1 MKLIKKLNKKMEYL
15 FGMAGLIIVIIF
27 LIWAMIVDGNY
38 SMFEETVSSLGT
50 GDGKTLF
57 SIGFIIAGSLGI
69 PFYIKLE
76 KSLKLKVKG
85 ENYRRVATALSIVSC
100 MAIGL
105 IGVIPDEN
113 FPFEFAV
120 FHNTMAII
128 SFGGT
133 STYIV
138 LFSISMWLK
147 KEYNLFIQF
156 LGVIIPIFFLL
167 NFIGVPIIEWILT
180 LMILFWIFSTI
191 IYSLV
196 R

>member
-1 MKLIKKLNKKMEYL
+1 MEYF
-15 FGMAGLIIVIIF
+15 FGLVAVIIWIFF
-27 LIWAMIVDGNY
+27 LIWAILLDGDFNFY
-38 SMFEETVSSLGT
+38 SRTVSSLAT
-50 GDGKTLF
+50 GDGKTVF
-57 SIGFIIAGSLGI
+57 SIGFIIAGSLCI

-85 ENYRRVATALSIVSC
+85 ENYRRIATALSIVSC

-147 KEYNLFIQF
+147 KEYTLFIKF
-156 LGVIIPIFFLL
+156 
-167 NFIGVPIIEWILT
+167 
-180 LMILFWIFSTI
+180 
-191 IYSLV
+191 
-196 R
+196 